1 VDQCRFGGELLLMV
15 SVHAHAPMLMMLRNA
30 YFTRAEN
37 DCARF
42 RGHSLH
48 HINPEESLLLLSGLL
63 LAGFLLG

>member
-1 VDQCRFGGELLLMV
+1 
-15 SVHAHAPMLMMLRNA
+15 MLVMLRNA